1 MHLFV
6 SFLEPLE
13 RNQLSPYLYTTIGLN
28 NAAFGI
34 ALERPGGSN
43 LRAFFVPVTRHYRLR
58 WNDGNGIYSN
68 LTSRKRS
75 SVKRPYSVVVV
86 SSVVSVAASSSI
98 GGVSVSALIAST
110 IRSHT

>member
-1 MHLFV
+1 KLTANVVLPVPSMPFTAILIGLFLLRIFNLTV
-6 SFLEPLE
+6 LWIIENASVCFILRAPE

-58 WNDGNGIYSN
+58 GNDGNGIYSN
-68 LTSRKRS
+68 L
-75 SVKRPYSVVVV
+75 
-86 SSVVSVAASSSI
+86 
-98 GGVSVSALIAST
+98 
-110 IRSHT
+110 